1 LTLDFAKFPVLVVDD
16 EQDNLDAF
24 RFNFRRAFTIL
35 CAQSGQDALD
45 LLRDHDVAVIVTD
58 QRMPRMTGL
67 ELLRGAQA
75 IRPDAVGNI
84 LTAFTDVDV
93 LIEAINQ
100 GQIYRY
106 ITKPWDAK
114 EVRGVLVQAIE
125 RFHLRRE
132 NRRLLE
138 QLEQYTGYLH
148 NELHGAFD
156 FGQIVGQS
164 AALREVLA
172 KVEQV
177 APTSSTVL
185 LRGETGTGKELV
197 AHAIHINSQRGEKP
211 FVRVNCAALAP
222 GVLESELFGHEK
234 GAFTGAVA
242 RRAGRFELAD
252 GGTLFLDEVGDLPM
266 AVQIKLLR
274 ALQEREFERVGG
286 TETIQ
291 VDVRVISAT
300 NRDLEYMIDN
310 GSFREDLYYRLNVFP
325 IHLPALRQRPED
337 LPALVDHFI
346 GKFARNTQRRVLGCS
361 AEALERLRVYPWPG
375 NVRELENIIERA
387 MILVKGDRLD
397 AGDLDFG
404 RRGLSA
410 AASAGGAVPQPIGTR
425 QKTEPLPTI
434 PPQHPAAPPPAG
446 ELPGTPGAS
455 RPLSER
461 LADEERREIIAAVD
475 KSGSNIAMAARHL
488 GINRS
493 TLYYRMRKHGLEHLL
508 PTKTTVGPSGGTD
521 LVPGEGAD
529 AGAAPD
535 PDAGREP

>member
-1 LTLDFAKFPVLVVDD
+1 MTLDLAKFAVLVVDD

-24 RFNFRRAFTIL
+24 RFNFKRAFTIL
-35 CAQSGQDALD
+35 CAQSGQEALD

-58 QRMPRMTGL
+58 QRMPKMTGL
-67 ELLRGAQA
+67 ELLREAQA

-93 LIEAINQ
+93 LIDAINQ

-114 EVRGVLVQAIE
+114 EVRGVLIQAIE

-164 AALREVLA
+164 AALHEVLA

-252 GGTLFLDEVGDLPM
+252 AGTLFLDEVGDLPM
-266 AVQIKLLR
+266 EVQIKLLR

-286 TETIQ
+286 SETIR

-300 NRDLEYMIDN
+300 NRDLEQMIDS
-310 GSFREDLYYRLNVFP
+310 GHFREDLYYRLNVFP
-325 IHLPALRQRPED
+325 IHLPALRERPED

-346 GKFARNTQRRVLGCS
+346 GKFARNTNRRVLGTTP
-361 AEALERLRVYPWPG
+361 EALERLRAYTWPG

-387 MILVKGDRLD
+387 MILVKGERVE
-397 AGDLDFG
+397 ASDLDFG
-404 RRGLSA
+404 RRSQMPPV
-410 AASAGGAVPQPIGTR
+410 GAVQAISSR
-425 QKTEPLPTI
+425 HKTEPLPTI
-434 PPQHPAAPPPAG
+434 PPQTQPAPVAPPADAAAG
-446 ELPGTPGAS
+446 S

-475 KSGSNIAMAARHL
+475 KSANNIALAARML

-508 PTKTTVGPSGGTD
+508 PTKTTVGLPGGPVELAVSGSGPSS
-521 LVPGEGAD
+521 
-529 AGAAPD
+529 D
-535 PDAGREP
+535 PAE